1 MFLYMTTAPRHED
14 LGVRQLDGGDLPAIQ
29 RILETSD
36 YTYYHF
42 GFEEL
47 PGLLDRLPALGVFS
61 EKTARFKRGLQESL
75 QAFLLINWLVPPSA
89 WLGGFGTLS
98 SEGHESGRYLD
109 LLLPSLESMV
119 AAAGARTLYYSGND
133 LEIDWLRPIME
144 ARHFQLRSLLR
155 SYDKEDFTIPSPGNT
170 HIQIRRFTSADAAG
184 VVAVEN
190 LAFEQLWR
198 HDVASFL
205 QVQQTYPYFV
215 VARDEHGIVGY
226 QYNTVDGGVGYLV
239 RIAVHPRVAGQGV
252 GTRLMAEAV
261 RYFQAHHV
269 WKIVLNTEESNVR
282 AQALYER
289 FGFHLV
295 YQRGFVLERAIALS

>member
-1 MFLYMTTAPRHED
+1 MTTMPQHQD
-14 LGVRQLDGGDLPAIQ
+14 LGVRQLDGRDLPAIQ

-47 PGLLDRLPALGVFS
+47 PSLLDRLPAFGVFFD
-61 EKTARFKRGLQESL
+61 KGGRFKRSLPESP
-75 QAFLLINWLVPPSA
+75 QAFLLVNWLVPPSA
-89 WLGGFGTLS
+89 WLGGFGTLR
-98 SEGHESGRYLD
+98 SEGHESDRYLD
-109 LLLPSLESMV
+109 LLLPPLESM
-119 AAAGARTLYYSGND
+119 AAAQGARTLYYSGND
-133 LEIDWLRPIME
+133 LETDWLRPIME
-144 ARHFQLRSLLR
+144 ERHFQLHSLLR

-170 HIQIRRFTSADAAG
+170 HVQVRRFTPGDAAG
-184 VVAVEN
+184 VVAVED

-205 QVQQTYPYFV
+205 QVQRTYPYFV
-215 VARDEHGIVGY
+215 VALDEQGIVGY
-226 QYNTVDGGVGYLV
+226 QYNTVDGGIGYLV

-261 RYFQAHHV
+261 RYFRAHHV

-289 FGFHLV
+289 FSFHLV
-295 YQRGFVLERAIALS
+295 YQRGFVLERAIVLS